1 MKWTMMATEKA
12 VQFNL
17 EPESDHE
24 RKLLDALAEHNG
36 TATLHKGV
44 QVSECMGGYLRN
56 FGEKAGCLAITVKGA
71 CDER

>member
-24 RKLLDALAEHNG
+24 RKLLEALSEHNG
-36 TATLHKGV
+36 IATLHKGV
-44 QVSECMGGYLRN
+44 NVSECMGGYIRN
-56 FGEKAGCLAITVKGA
+56 FGEKSGVLAITVQAGA
-71 CDER
+71 TNP